1 MRLLPQKVRE
11 IMGERQVKKKATRN
25 SIPSDIRL
33 MKMAAVID
41 HTGYGKSRIY
51 ELMNEGTFPRPLKLS
66 SHKVLW
72 RSDQIQTWI
81 KDQISLYG

>member
-1 MRLLPQKVRE
+1 MLLLPQKVRE

-25 SIPSDIRL
+25 SIPSDIKL

-51 ELMNEGTFPRPLKLS
+51 ELMKEGTFPRPLKMKK
-66 SHKVLW
+66 KVLW

>member
-1 MRLLPQKVRE
+1 
-11 IMGERQVKKKATRN
+11 VKKKATRN

-51 ELMNEGTFPRPLKLS
+51 ELMNEGTFPRPLKMKK
-66 SHKVLW
+66 KVLW

-81 KDQISLYG
+81 KDQISLHG

>member
-51 ELMNEGTFPRPLKLS
+51 ELMNEGTFPRPLKMKK
-66 SHKVLW
+66 KVLW

>member
-1 MRLLPQKVRE
+1 
-11 IMGERQVKKKATRN
+11 VKKKATRN

-51 ELMNEGTFPRPLKLS
+51 ELMNEGTFPRPLRLS
-66 SHKVLW
+66 AH
-72 RSDQIQTWI
+72 
-81 KDQISLYG
+81 

>member
-1 MRLLPQKVRE
+1 
-11 IMGERQVKKKATRN
+11 MGERQVKKKATRN

-51 ELMNEGTFPRPLKLS
+51 ELMNEGTFPRPLKMKK
-66 SHKVLW
+66 KVLW

-81 KDQISLYG
+81 KDQISLHG

>member
-1 MRLLPQKVRE
+1 
-11 IMGERQVKKKATRN
+11 
-25 SIPSDIRL
+25 

-66 SHKVLW
+66 THKVLW